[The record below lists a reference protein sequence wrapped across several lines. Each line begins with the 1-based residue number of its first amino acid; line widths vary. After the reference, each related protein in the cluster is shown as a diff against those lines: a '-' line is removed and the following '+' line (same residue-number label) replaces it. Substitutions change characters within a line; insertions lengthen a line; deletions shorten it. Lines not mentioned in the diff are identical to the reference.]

1 MFPSFPAARAIC
13 LGCFAFALGFAPLVQ
28 ADLFSSLG
36 TLIGSDQSRMNA
48 WARNPDAAFH
58 WGDWDFIQAVGR
70 EDGAEPNQHP
80 VRLGSEEIAA
90 SLASVRASWKGEP
103 VPLFSSD
110 EIERLAPALALGLA
124 AIGPDQDLIFLI
136 TGQHKQLGAFG
147 LKLSTTGR
155 IFVTGGRLQLIVG
168 TALSDG
174 LLGIPPGGRPRQ
186 KILTASRATP
196 SAQAR
201 LSADARLVRQDWI
214 AFGDRTSVPSVR
226 ETPAARPL
234 VVEVPAVPTAPAAP
248 VPTDRLSTLERL
260 HDQGLISDAEYAAK
274 RKEAQ
279 VR

>member
-13 LGCFAFALGFAPLVQ
+13 LGCFAFVLGFAPQVQ
-28 ADLFSSLG
+28 AGLLSGLG

-48 WARNPDAAFH
+48 WARDPDTAFH

-70 EDGAEPNQHP
+70 EGGSEANQHP
-80 VRLGSEEIAA
+80 ARLGADEIAA
-90 SLASVRASWKGEP
+90 SLASVHTNWKGGQ
-103 VPLFSSD
+103 VPLFSPD
-110 EIERLAPALALGLA
+110 EIERLAPALALGLG
-124 AIGPDQDLIFLI
+124 AIGPDQDLVFLI

-155 IFVTGGRLQLIVG
+155 VFVAGGRLQLIVG

-186 KILTASRATP
+186 KILSASRATP
-196 SAQAR
+196 SAQVR
-201 LSADARLVRQDWI
+201 LADDGRLLRADWI
-214 AFGDRTSVPSVR
+214 AFASSSEPP
-226 ETPAARPL
+226 PAARPL
-234 VVEVPAVPTAPAAP
+234 AVEAPAVPTAPAAP
-248 VPTDRLSTLERL
+248 VPMDRLSRLERL
-260 HDQGLISDAEYAAK
+260 RDQGLISDAEYQAK